1 VKRPQPHLLVVA
13 VCGWLLVSSSAP
25 HGAQTPAGPDGIT
38 RLLQKLEEVV
48 RAGDPARY
56 HGLLAA
62 GAAGIETAGAAA
74 LAQSIIGPGA
84 TRVVVRERDRVPLI
98 GVQPGAGF
106 RLAVDVFTEFTR
118 RARLATWRIDVVRR
132 APASSDGSD
141 EWGIKAQETVSSF
154 GGLYNLALGTRE
166 YAAKNLVLTAE
177 DLELRLP
184 AGAVFTAEVDDGP
197 TVLVLLGRGQMVFRP
212 TPATEREQMKIF
224 ARSEAIDTPFA
235 GAFVRLSPSAL
246 QGHLA
251 GGTMVECPLDANHA
265 KEAAALFREDQAKSF
280 GVNLAD
286 LTPENWSMV
295 PGPADFLAEV
305 HTSRFGVLTYA
316 RSMHEAE
323 DVTLFD
329 RARRRNISVYASREK
344 LAQRGFFYDDDDGQD
359 AEIIHYDIETSLD
372 PVRQTIDG
380 VGRLTA
386 QIRGKSVSTLTFKL
400 AESLDILSLVSR
412 EFGPLPAIRVRN
424 QSGFIVNLPTAVP
437 KGSVLGFTIAYRG
450 RLAPQMIDREAIA
463 VAGAPGQE
471 QDILDPAPLTLEPSY
486 LYSNRSYWYPQGETT
501 SFATAT
507 LRVKVPPTFACVAS
521 GDPTPATAEAMS
533 RAAGPGTELVFRALQ
548 PLRYLSVLIT
558 RLLPVSSQTVVASID
573 LGTAS
578 REAVGRSGVFYRDIA
593 LTTFASPRMRGR
605 ALPVADR
612 AADILRFYA
621 SLVGDCPYPT
631 LTLAVVERELPG
643 GHSPAYLAVLS
654 QPAPSTPYTWQS
666 DPTTFAEFP
675 EFFLAHEIAHQ
686 WWGQAVGWKNYH
698 EQWLS
703 EGLSQYFAALYAE
716 QLRGKAVFGGIVGRL
731 QDWAMKK
738 SGEGPVYLGY
748 RIGHVKSDPQLFRAI
763 VYNKSAAVLHMLR
776 RLLGDDAFFRGL
788 RRFYQEWRFRKAGSD
803 DLRLAFEAESHRP
816 LARFFERWIY
826 DSRLPS
832 LAFSSR
838 TEHDVA
844 GGRDTIVVRFEQ
856 AGDLFDVPVTVTLD
870 YVDRPAVDVV
880 VAVTDAVTEMRIPL
894 DGRLRSVDVN
904 RDRAALAR
912 IEKK

>member
-1 VKRPQPHLLVVA
+1 
-13 VCGWLLVSSSAP
+13 
-25 HGAQTPAGPDGIT
+25 
-38 RLLQKLEEVV
+38 
-48 RAGDPARY
+48 
-56 HGLLAA
+56 
-62 GAAGIETAGAAA
+62 
-74 LAQSIIGPGA
+74 
-84 TRVVVRERDRVPLI
+84 
-98 GVQPGAGF
+98 
-106 RLAVDVFTEFTR
+106 
-118 RARLATWRIDVVRR
+118 
-132 APASSDGSD
+132 
-141 EWGIKAQETVSSF
+141 
-154 GGLYNLALGTRE
+154 
-166 YAAKNLVLTAE
+166 
-177 DLELRLP
+177 
-184 AGAVFTAEVDDGP
+184 
-197 TVLVLLGRGQMVFRP
+197 
-212 TPATEREQMKIF
+212 
-224 ARSEAIDTPFA
+224 
-235 GAFVRLSPSAL
+235 
-246 QGHLA
+246 
-251 GGTMVECPLDANHA
+251 
-265 KEAAALFREDQAKSF
+265 
-280 GVNLAD
+280 
-286 LTPENWSMV
+286 
-295 PGPADFLAEV
+295 
-305 HTSRFGVLTYA
+305 
-316 RSMHEAE
+316 
-323 DVTLFD
+323 
-329 RARRRNISVYASREK
+329 
-344 LAQRGFFYDDDDGQD
+344 
-359 AEIIHYDIETSLD
+359 
-372 PVRQTIDG
+372 
-380 VGRLTA
+380 
-386 QIRGKSVSTLTFKL
+386 
-400 AESLDILSLVSR
+400 
-412 EFGPLPAIRVRN
+412 
-424 QSGFIVNLPTAVP
+424 
-437 KGSVLGFTIAYRG
+437 
-450 RLAPQMIDREAIA
+450 
-463 VAGAPGQE
+463 
-471 QDILDPAPLTLEPSY
+471 
-486 LYSNRSYWYPQGETT
+486 
-501 SFATAT
+501 
-507 LRVKVPPTFACVAS
+507 
-521 GDPTPATAEAMS
+521 
-533 RAAGPGTELVFRALQ
+533 
-548 PLRYLSVLIT
+548 
-558 RLLPVSSQTVVASID
+558 
-573 LGTAS
+573 
-578 REAVGRSGVFYRDIA
+578 
-593 LTTFASPRMRGR
+593 MRGR